1 VVAVAGLCV
10 IQAAYAGSAQMRTQ
24 IATEPADGQY
34 AYDAVFNVKTY
45 YLMRKG
51 EAVYPAYLY
60 AISKDRR
67 YIDQDLFRNGKW
79 VQDAILPAKILPNA
93 GKTTGHNWEARFT
106 PTAAEIGCTVA
117 FYAMHSDSTRVSGAT
132 PSVYRKVLCP
142 SDAKVVALTF
152 DDGPW
157 PSQTQSV
164 LDILKANGV
173 KATFFQVGQCVD
185 ARPELSRSLLANG
198 MLLGNHTE
206 THLLLGSRS
215 YSTAYAE
222 IANGQAS
229 IKKATTFTPRWFRPP
244 GGSTS
249 GTVED
254 AAGDLGLRTILWSV
268 DPRDW
273 ERPSVTT
280 ICSRVLSQVR
290 PGAVVLM
297 HDGGGTRTGT
307 IGALAPIIRELK
319 RQGYTFLTL
328 DQMPR
333 AEGTGRYPL

>member
-1 VVAVAGLCV
+1 
-10 IQAAYAGSAQMRTQ
+10 
-24 IATEPADGQY
+24 
-34 AYDAVFNVKTY
+34 
-45 YLMRKG
+45 
-51 EAVYPAYLY
+51 
-60 AISKDRR
+60 
-67 YIDQDLFRNGKW
+67 
-79 VQDAILPAKILPNA
+79 
-93 GKTTGHNWEARFT
+93 
-106 PTAAEIGCTVA
+106 
-117 FYAMHSDSTRVSGAT
+117 MHSDPTRVSGGT

-142 SDAKVVALTF
+142 PDAKVVALTF

-157 PSQTQSV
+157 PSQTSAV
-164 LDILKANGV
+164 LDVLKTNGV
-173 KATFFQVGQCVD
+173 RATFFQVGQCVD
-185 ARPELSRSLLANG
+185 ARPELSRLLLAND
-198 MLLGNHTE
+198 MLLANHTE
-206 THLLLGSRS
+206 THLLLGRQS
-215 YSTAYAE
+215 YATAYKQMADC
-222 IANGQAS
+222 QTS

-249 GTVED
+249 ATVED
-254 AAGDLGLRTILWSV
+254 AAADLGMRTILWSV

-290 PGAVVLM
+290 PGAVILM